1 MRMINKVFIPTI
13 YLMIIFPLDLLFWRT
28 TVKNNALYIT
38 DILKMCFKNNLFLFV
53 VNSTLAE
60 VTM

>member
-1 MRMINKVFIPTI
+1 
-13 YLMIIFPLDLLFWRT
+13 MIIFPLDLLFWRT